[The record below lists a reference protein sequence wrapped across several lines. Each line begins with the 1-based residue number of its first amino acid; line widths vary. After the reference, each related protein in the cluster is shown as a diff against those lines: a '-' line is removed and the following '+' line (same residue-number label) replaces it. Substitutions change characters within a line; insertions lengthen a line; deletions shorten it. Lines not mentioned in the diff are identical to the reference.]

1 MDSAYEILLF
11 HPAVRWLSKG
21 NMLGRVYDM
30 REEVRRSLESHW
42 KQDLLLSFTSQEF
55 QLTLAYLV
63 DIFESLNHLNLL
75 LHGRNTN
82 RMSEYNAIRA
92 FIAKLGLW
100 QRRVQKGNAASFPNF
115 DAAPE
120 ERNINL
126 EGQLKLEVESHLQQ
140 LKQEFECYF
149 LDLNDTEPP
158 IRKMTRN
165 PFRTTEDIFPDNL
178 QEEFIEMI
186 PQPKMASNLCFS
198 TSFGRN
204 TYTFIRM
211 LVKQLYGPYFR
222 FPPLTCVKVNFLLW
236 LM

>member
-1 MDSAYEILLF
+1 MDSAYETLPF

-21 NMLGRVYDM
+21 HMLVRVYDM
-30 REEVRRSLESHW
+30 REEVRRFLESHW

-82 RMSEYNAIRA
+82 RMSDYDAIRA

-100 QRRVQKGNAASFPNF
+100 QRRVQKGNATSFPNF
-115 DAAPE
+115 DAALE
-120 ERNINL
+120 ERNINF
-126 EGQLKLEVESHLQQ
+126 EGQLKLEIESHLQQ

-149 LDLNDTEPP
+149 ADLNDTELP

-165 PFRTTEDIFPDNL
+165 SFRTTEDILPDNL

-186 PQPKMASNLCFS
+186 PQPKM
-198 TSFGRN
+198 TS
-204 TYTFIRM
+204 
-211 LVKQLYGPYFR
+211 K
-222 FPPLTCVKVNFLLW
+222 
-236 LM
+236 